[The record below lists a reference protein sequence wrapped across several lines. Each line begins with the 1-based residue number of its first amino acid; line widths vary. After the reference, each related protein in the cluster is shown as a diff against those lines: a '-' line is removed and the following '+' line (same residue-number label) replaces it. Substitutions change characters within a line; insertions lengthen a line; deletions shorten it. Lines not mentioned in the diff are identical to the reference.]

1 MFSKRFEFFEIVVGD
16 DYQDF
21 GYTTPGPANGDV
33 GRKLAEKFVIL
44 TRGLSGVQQVCDLG
58 CGNGYM
64 ASRLGAAG
72 LHVTGI
78 DASESGLA
86 IARRHYATDRV
97 SFVRAEIG
105 ADLEALLPAGL
116 RFDAVVSSDV
126 IEHLYRPA
134 ALLETA
140 ADLLKPGGYLII
152 GTPYH
157 GYLKNLAISVLNKWD
172 THHSVH
178 WDGGHIKFFSPK
190 TLRELVER
198 HGFREARF
206 HYYGRLPWL
215 WKHMICVARSGY

>member
-1 MFSKRFEFFEIVVGD
+1 MSGEYR
-16 DYQDF
+16 DF
-21 GYTTPGPANGDV
+21 GYTTPGPGNGDV
-33 GRKLAEKFVIL
+33 GRALAERFVSL
-44 TRGLSGVQQVCDLG
+44 TSRLNGVRHVCDLG
-58 CGNGYM
+58 CGNGYL
-64 ASRLGAAG
+64 ASRLGASG

-78 DASESGLA
+78 DASESGLE

-97 SFVRAEIG
+97 TFVRSEIG

-134 ALLETA
+134 ALVETA
-140 ADLLKPGGYLII
+140 AALLKPGGYLIV

-172 THHSVH
+172 SHHGVD
-178 WDGGHIKFFSPK
+178 WDGGHIKFFSK
-190 TLRELVER
+190 RTLRDLVVR
-198 HGFREARF
+198 HGFREATL
-206 HYYGRLPWL
+206 HCYGRLPWL